1 MLPSAIDLQNYRSF
15 PGPQR
20 LELRPLT
27 LIYGVNNTGKSSL
40 LRLLPLLG
48 ASLADGANGPLNL
61 ESPAMFGASFEDL
74 RWRGPVSEPVGDVDG
89 IDEARN
95 GLRITLRWEGDPDID
110 VADYVFSRF
119 ESQQLIRRLLV
130 KSFAVHGPAGWLRA
144 RERIRPE
151 EESRRS
157 VTYDVQIPGRTESI
171 AAALTFDGLLPSV
184 APDHALHGLLAPIR
198 ARLAALKGRFLWLQ
212 AQRRS
217 PERFTTTPSNPRW
230 YLKYDG
236 SDAAA
241 LLATNPEILRSVSE
255 WYERMVQ
262 RRLLITEVPP
272 AAFRLQLQHIRE
284 ASVTVDLLDSG
295 EGMNQVLPVLCAL
308 ELARS
313 RESDEGS
320 CILALEEP
328 ESHLHPR
335 LQQGLVEKIVQTVS
349 NSGSRVLLETHSEH
363 FLLGVQ
369 LQIARRILRPEQ
381 VAIYWL
387 RQREDGSTV
396 AELSTFDERAF
407 PQGAWPANVFNED
420 TDAARAV
427 IQARR
432 EHAR

>member
-1 MLPSAIDLQNYRSF
+1 
-15 PGPQR
+15 
-20 LELRPLT
+20 
-27 LIYGVNNTGKSSL
+27 
-40 LRLLPLLG
+40 
-48 ASLADGANGPLNL
+48 
-61 ESPAMFGASFEDL
+61 
-74 RWRGPVSEPVGDVDG
+74 
-89 IDEARN
+89 
-95 GLRITLRWEGDPDID
+95 
-110 VADYVFSRF
+110 
-119 ESQQLIRRLLV
+119 
-130 KSFAVHGPAGWLRA
+130 
-144 RERIRPE
+144 
-151 EESRRS
+151 
-157 VTYDVQIPGRTESI
+157 
-171 AAALTFDGLLPSV
+171 
-184 APDHALHGLLAPIR
+184 
-198 ARLAALKGRFLWLQ
+198 
-212 AQRRS
+212 
-217 PERFTTTPSNPRW
+217 
-230 YLKYDG
+230 
-236 SDAAA
+236 
-241 LLATNPEILRSVSE
+241 
-255 WYERMVQ
+255 
-262 RRLLITEVPP
+262 
-272 AAFRLQLQHIRE
+272 
-284 ASVTVDLLDSG
+284 
-295 EGMNQVLPVLCAL
+295 MNQVLPVLCAL